1 MQKYGRGNA
10 MTRPTILLLDGSG
23 YIQDAMQRYLEN
35 ENFCVVASATVS
47 GAFRQ
52 IVTKDFDVLITDLHT
67 RRTQDGFRLVTVIR
81 HLQPE
86 ALIGAVSDS
95 RDVQQAMKAIRMG
108 VDVIVKPF
116 NVQEV
121 AELINAKTKLK
132 SPPNTNAETSVAKD
146 RRRLA

>member
-1 MQKYGRGNA
+1 

-35 ENFCVVASATVS
+35 ENFCVVASATIS

-52 IVTKDFDVLITDLHT
+52 IVTKDFDVLITDLHA
-67 RRTQDGFRLVTVIR
+67 RRTRDGLRLVSVIR

-86 ALIGAVSDS
+86 ALVVAVSDS
-95 RDVQQAMKAIRMG
+95 LDVQQAMKAIRLG
-108 VDVIVKPF
+108 VDVIVKRF
-116 NVQEV
+116 DVQEV
-121 AELINAKTKLK
+121 ADLIKAKAKGFK
-132 SPPNTNAETSVAKD
+132 WPPKENVETSIAKD

>member
-1 MQKYGRGNA
+1 MQ
-10 MTRPTILLLDGSG
+10 
-23 YIQDAMQRYLEN
+23 QYLEN

-67 RRTQDGFRLVTVIR
+67 RRTRDGLRLVSVIR

-86 ALIGAVSDS
+86 ALVVAVSDS
-95 RDVQQAMKAIRMG
+95 LDVQQAMKAIRLG

-116 NVQEV
+116 DVQEV
-121 AELINAKTKLK
+121 AELINAKAKGFK
-132 SPPNTNAETSVAKD
+132 WPPTENVETSVAKD

>member
-1 MQKYGRGNA
+1 

-35 ENFCVVASATVS
+35 ENFCVVASATIS

-67 RRTQDGFRLVTVIR
+67 RRTRDGLRLVSVIR

-86 ALIGAVSDS
+86 ALVVAVSDS
-95 RDVQQAMKAIRMG
+95 LDVQQAMKAIRLG

-116 NVQEV
+116 DVQEV
-121 AELINAKTKLK
+121 AELINAKAKRFK
-132 SPPNTNAETSVAKD
+132 WPPKEYVETSVAKD
-146 RRRLA
+146 RRRPA

>member
-1 MQKYGRGNA
+1 

-23 YIQDAMQRYLEN
+23 YIRDAMQQYLES
-35 ENFCVVASATVS
+35 ENFCVVASSTVS

-67 RRTQDGFRLVTVIR
+67 RRTQDGLRLVSVIR

-86 ALIGAVSDS
+86 ALIVAVSDS
-95 RDVQQAMKAIRMG
+95 LDVQQAMKAIRLG

-121 AELINAKTKLK
+121 AKLINAKTKLK
-132 SPPNTNAETSVAKD
+132 SFPNANAKTIVAKD
-146 RRRLA
+146 RRLA

>member
-1 MQKYGRGNA
+1 

-23 YIQDAMQRYLEN
+23 YIRDAMQQYLEN
-35 ENFCVVASATVS
+35 ENFCVVASATIS

-67 RRTQDGFRLVTVIR
+67 RRTRDGLRLVSVIR

-86 ALIGAVSDS
+86 ALVVAVSDS
-95 RDVQQAMKAIRMG
+95 LDVQQAMKAIRLG

-116 NVQEV
+116 DVQEV
-121 AELINAKTKLK
+121 AELISAKAKGFK
-132 SPPNTNAETSVAKD
+132 WPPKENVETSIAKD
-146 RRRLA
+146 RRRPA

>member
-1 MQKYGRGNA
+1 

-23 YIQDAMQRYLEN
+23 YIRDVMQQYLEN

-67 RRTQDGFRLVTVIR
+67 RRTRDGLRLVTVIR

-86 ALIGAVSDS
+86 ALIVAVSDS
-95 RDVQQAMKAIRMG
+95 LDVQRAAKAIRLG

-116 NVQEV
+116 DVQEV
-121 AELINAKTKLK
+121 AKLINAKTKCIK
-132 SPPNTNAETSVAKD
+132 SPPNATAETRAAED
-146 RRRLA
+146 RRRRLA

>member
-1 MQKYGRGNA
+1 
-10 MTRPTILLLDGSG
+10 MTKPTILLLDGSG
-23 YIQDAMQRYLEN
+23 YIRDAMQQYLEN

-67 RRTQDGFRLVTVIR
+67 RRTRDGLRLVTVIR

-86 ALIGAVSDS
+86 ALVLAVSDS
-95 RDVQQAMKAIRMG
+95 LDVQQALKAIRLG

-116 NVQEV
+116 DVQEV
-121 AELINAKTKLK
+121 AELINAKIKGFK
-132 SPPNTNAETSVAKD
+132 WPPKENVATSVAKG
-146 RRRLA
+146 RTRRLA

>member
-1 MQKYGRGNA
+1 

-23 YIQDAMQRYLEN
+23 YIRDTMQQYLED
-35 ENFCVVASATVS
+35 ENFCVVASSTVS

-52 IVTKDFDVLITDLHT
+52 IVTKDFDVLINDLHT
-67 RRTQDGFRLVTVIR
+67 RRTQDGLRLVSVIR

-86 ALIGAVSDS
+86 ALIVAVSDS
-95 RDVQQAMKAIRMG
+95 LDVQQAMKAIRLG

-121 AELINAKTKLK
+121 AKLINAKTKLK
-132 SPPNTNAETSVAKD
+132 SFPNANAKTIVAKD
-146 RRRLA
+146 RRLA

>member
-1 MQKYGRGNA
+1 

-23 YIQDAMQRYLEN
+23 YIRDAMQQYLEN
-35 ENFCVVASATVS
+35 ENFCVVASATVY

-52 IVTKDFDVLITDLHT
+52 IVTKDFDVLITNLHM
-67 RRTQDGFRLVTVIR
+67 RRTRDGLRLVPAIR

-86 ALIGAVSDS
+86 ALIVGVSDS
-95 RDVQQAMKAIRMG
+95 LDKQQAAKAIRLG

-116 NVQEV
+116 DVQEV
-121 AELINAKTKLK
+121 TELINAKTKGLR
-132 SPPNTNAETSVAKD
+132 SPPNANAERSVSED

>member
-1 MQKYGRGNA
+1 

-23 YIQDAMQRYLEN
+23 CIRDAMQQYLEN
-35 ENFCVVASATVS
+35 ENFCVIASATVY

-52 IVTKDFDVLITDLHT
+52 IVTKDFDVLITNLHT
-67 RRTQDGFRLVTVIR
+67 RRTQDGLRLVPAIR
-81 HLQPE
+81 NLQPE
-86 ALIGAVSDS
+86 ALIVGVSDS
-95 RDVQQAMKAIRMG
+95 LDKQQAAKAIRLG

-121 AELINAKTKLK
+121 AELINAKTKGPK
-132 SPPNTNAETSVAKD
+132 SPPNANPERSVSED